1 MLHRLVTPSQNHVAH
16 AIEFANA
23 AERAAYVFSPGDA
36 NKLALQ
42 VDTSELFIVSQSG
55 TLIQAAGTSAGDV
68 AAAISAHEQANN
80 PHPQY
85 QRAAD
90 VSAAIAAHVAAADPH
105 TQYQTSAETQ
115 TQIDDSIASHT
126 MASDPHPQ
134 YLTTSEIQYV
144 HNQGTPQATWV
155 VIHNM
160 GRIPSVTIV
169 DSAGTE
175 VEGDVTHN
183 TINQTTLSFT
193 NPFAGKAYMN

>member
-42 VDTSELFIVSQSG
+42 VDTSEMFVVSQSG
-55 TLIQAAGTSAGDV
+55 TLIQIAGASAGDA
-68 AAAISAHEQANN
+68 AAAIAAHEQANN
-80 PHPQY
+80 
-85 QRAAD
+85 
-90 VSAAIAAHVAAADPH
+90 
-105 TQYQTSAETQ
+105 
-115 TQIDDSIASHT
+115 
-126 MASDPHPQ
+126 PHPQ
-134 YLTTSEIQYV
+134 YLTTSEIQYI
-144 HNQGTPQATWV
+144 HNQETPQATWV
-155 VIHNM
+155 VTHNM

-193 NPFAGKAYMN
+193 SPFAGKAYMN